1 MRTVDGLALGR
12 RLGAG
17 GEADV
22 YELNGEPGLAVK
34 LYRADRAG
42 RADKLRAMVESG
54 APTEATTGRLAWP
67 HELVVAGDRSVRG
80 FVMERFDPRRYR
92 PLHQVY
98 NPLTRRTV
106 APGFDARY
114 LLRTARNLAST
125 VAAVHASGA
134 VVGDLNESNVL
145 VDAQG
150 NVALVDCDSFQIVDA
165 CGIVH
170 SCPVAKPEFTPP
182 ELHGVE
188 LEGGE
193 RHPSADVFALA
204 VLVSLLL
211 REGRHPFAGVWV
223 GGGDPPDLA
232 ACARRRRLPHRRG
245 ALRAS
250 SLAVP
255 WRALPRSVHSL
266 SRRSLT
272 AARWRATM
280 RPAAAEWAT
289 ALHRAEFALRP
300 CRRSPHHVSARRLRE
315 RCPWCTLVDAGVPD
329 PFPGE
334 DGVGIAARPTKRAE
348 VSRRLG
354 PARSVLRAARERIDP
369 RARAL
374 AGQARVRWPGAI
386 RRDAPVA
393 VALSCAAFVAPVLT
407 LLALGLVGLPLA
419 ALESERGWWAIRR
432 LPAAVNQMWRR
443 AATTAGIA
451 GAGTVLVVVL
461 LWWSP
466 TVEERFARWSPA
478 EAGER
483 ATRAAAV
490 IAAPAAAVAALRR
503 PRATS

>member
-1 MRTVDGLALGR
+1 MRTVDGLALGQK
-12 RLGAG
+12 LGTG

-22 YELNGEPGLAVK
+22 YELTGEPGLAVK

-42 RADKLRAMVESG
+42 RAEKLRAMAETG
-54 APTEATTGRLAWP
+54 PPTEVSSGRLAWP
-67 HELVVAGDRSVRG
+67 SDLVIGADGSIRG

-98 NPLTRRTV
+98 NPLTRRAV
-106 APGFDARY
+106 APGFDTRY
-114 LLRTARNLAST
+114 LLRAARNLAST
-125 VAAVHASGA
+125 VAAVHAAGA

-150 NVALVDCDSFQIVDA
+150 NVALVDCDSFQIVDDE
-165 CGIVH
+165 GTVH
-170 SCPVAKPEFTPP
+170 SCPVGKPEFTPP

-188 LEGGE
+188 LAVGE

-211 REGRHPFAGVWV
+211 REGRHPFAGVWT
-223 GGGDPPDLA
+223 GSGDPPDLA

-250 SLAVP
+250 PLAVP
-255 WRALPRSVHSL
+255 WRALPRSIHSL

-289 ALHRAEFALRP
+289 ALHRAESTLRP
-300 CRRSPHHVSARRLRE
+300 CGRSQHHMSARRLRQA
-315 RCPWCTLVDAGVPD
+315 CPWCSLVDAGVPD

-334 DGVGIAARPTKRAE
+334 SGVGIAAQPTRRAE
-348 VSRRLG
+348 LTRRLG
-354 PARSVLRAARERIDP
+354 PARSTLEVARRQIDP
-369 RARAL
+369 V
-374 AGQARVRWPGAI
+374 VRHIADNTRRRWSGAV
-386 RRDAPVA
+386 RRDAAVA
-393 VALSCAAFVAPVLT
+393 VALAVAAFTAPVAT
-407 LLALGLVGLPLA
+407 LLVLALVGLPLA
-419 ALESERGWWAIRR
+419 ALEPDRGWRALRR
-432 LPAAVNQMWRR
+432 LPQAVKQMWRR
-443 AATTAGIA
+443 AAITAGIA
-451 GAGTVLVVVL
+451 GGTTVMVVAI

-466 TVEERFARWSPA
+466 TVDEPFTRWSPA

-483 ATRAAAV
+483 ATRTAAV
-490 IAAPAAAVAALRR
+490 VAAPAAAIAALRR
-503 PRATS
+503 PRPTS